1 MSMAIE
7 AQAPGQKRQ
16 RIHFLDSLRGF
27 TLVNMVLF
35 HLCYDLVFFLGMDL
49 SWYEGWPGALWGS
62 CIRWS
67 FILISGMVF
76 FKGRHPLRR
85 GCVLLGWGCVLT
97 IVTGLAVPEAL
108 IRFGVLSFLGAA
120 SLISAALYPYL
131 KKIPA
136 VWGLS
141 GCALLLAVTWPL
153 TGGGLG
159 FGGKILLGLPRGFY
173 GMGWLYWLGFPDESF
188 YSTDYFPVFPWIFL
202 FFMGIYLAEIL
213 RDRYALLDRV
223 RRWKPGGLAFLGRHS
238 LYIYLVHQP
247 VLYGLCLLYM

>member
-1 MSMAIE
+1 MAIE
-7 AQAPGQKRQ
+7 KQVPGQKRQ

-49 SWYEGWPGALWGS
+49 PWYEGWPGALWGS

-76 FKGRHPLRR
+76 SKGRHPLRR

-120 SLISAALYPYL
+120 SLIGAVLYPYL

-136 VWGLS
+136 VWGFL
-141 GCALLLAVTWPL
+141 GCTLFLAVTWPL

-159 FGGKILLGLPRGFY
+159 FGGRILLRLPRGLY
-173 GMGWLYWLGFPDESF
+173 GTGWLYWLGFPDEAF

-202 FFMGIYLAEIL
+202 FLMGIYLAEIL
-213 RDRYALLDRV
+213 RDKYALLDRV
-223 RRWKPGGLAFLGRHS
+223 RGWKPGGLAFLGRYS
-238 LYIYLVHQP
+238 LYIYLAHQP